1 MRALIILCLATTLV
15 GGCAS
20 TIPSVKDRAEWTQAI
35 SSGNQSLVIGRM
47 QLVVNGEEKKLG
59 KGWFSP
65 SLMPILLRTDDGWVT
80 NGDLNESGEIIWTV
94 NPGTYVINKITIVD
108 PWSGG
113 HEIATNVTFRV
124 PNKGQ
129 VYYIGSLKLNLASS
143 RDLIGNIH
151 GNWDIV
157 IEDQGAVAYA
167 AVANEL
173 DIVESNIQKQLMV
186 YTGSALPLREAV
198 GDKLRIASEASSQ
211 WALNMLQRAAQN
223 GDAVAQFELGLLY
236 FNGHS
241 VPQDR
246 ADAVIWWRK
255 AAQHGNVRAY
265 IDLVVLFENDQ
276 RMLQVDAAGVVRL
289 REDAVHG
296 DANAQY
302 SLGLLYTNG
311 QEVPQD
317 YAEADMWFRKAAK
330 QGYAKAKH
338 KLGVLYYTR
347 RQSDHL
353 KWLRTAPS
361 MVVSFALNIPGLID
375 FNQLNTPEENAEAAR
390 WFLDAADQG
399 NVPAQSNLG
408 ILYERGQGV
417 PQDYAEAAK
426 RYRFAAEQ
434 KFDFA
439 QSNLGRLY
447 ENGLGVQKNQVIAYA
462 LYNLARANGADVQ
475 RLAEN
480 MTALE
485 IKEAQRL
492 TQEMQK
498 PQNISRAID
507 QYLGKASVIGAD
519 NATSVVRHK

>member
-59 KGWFSP
+59 KGWFYGP
-65 SLMPILLRTDDGWVT
+65 PLMPILLRTDDGWVT
-80 NGDLNESGEIIWTV
+80 NGELNESGEIIWTV
-94 NPGTYVINKITIVD
+94 NPGTYVINKIIID
-108 PWSGG
+108 QY
-113 HEIATNVTFRV
+113 HMETNVTFRV

-129 VYYIGSLKLNLASS
+129 VYYIGSLKLNHALI
-143 RDLIGNIH
+143 RDLLGYPVQNY
-151 GNWDIV
+151 WDIV
-157 IEDQGAVAYA
+157 IEDQGVVAYA
-167 AVANEL
+167 AVAKEL
-173 DIVESNIQKQLMV
+173 DIVESKIQKQLMV
-186 YTGSALPLREAV
+186 YTGSAPPPLREAV
-198 GDKLRIASEASSQ
+198 GDKLIIASEASSQ

-241 VPQDR
+241 VSQDR

-265 IDLVVLFENDQ
+265 IDLVALFENDQ

-347 RQSDHL
+347 RQSDPL
-353 KWLRTAPS
+353 KWLRIAPS

-375 FNQLNTPEENAEAAR
+375 FNVSVQPPHIE
-390 WFLDAADQG
+390 
-399 NVPAQSNLG
+399 PS
-408 ILYERGQGV
+408 
-417 PQDYAEAAK
+417 
-426 RYRFAAEQ
+426 
-434 KFDFA
+434 
-439 QSNLGRLY
+439 RL
-447 ENGLGVQKNQVIAYA
+447 
-462 LYNLARANGADVQ
+462 
-475 RLAEN
+475 
-480 MTALE
+480 M
-485 IKEAQRL
+485 
-492 TQEMQK
+492 
-498 PQNISRAID
+498 
-507 QYLGKASVIGAD
+507 
-519 NATSVVRHK
+519 